1 MNLDEL
7 APKIEHWFS
16 RVTDLLQERD
26 VVSDTPSLP
35 PHELRQ
41 FLREACEELHIALEE
56 LSVAQSELLQ
66 QNQELILT
74 REAVEVQRQRYV
86 ELFELAPDGYLV
98 TDVNGKIQEANFAAA
113 SMLNIEPR
121 FLVGKPLSVFI
132 AQPERQRFYAL
143 LIQLAQVDRVQEWE
157 VTLQPR
163 QDKVMKAALTVT
175 PVREPGGKV
184 SALRWLLR
192 DITERQRMEEQ
203 QRLLIREQAAREA
216 AEAQAE
222 QSAFLAEA
230 SRLLASCLDYSTT
243 LNRMAQLAV
252 PRLADWCFI
261 DCAENNPALFNQP
274 VVAATDAEQKA
285 RILQRRVN
293 ERLPFEADY
302 GITRVLETGEPKL
315 ISDIPDAFLI
325 SIAQDAAHLEL
336 LRQFNAKSYMIVP
349 LIARERTLGTMV
361 FVSSKPERRYSR
373 GDLMMAVELA
383 QRCAIAMDNA
393 RLYQEALQAN
403 RIKDEF
409 LSIVSHELRTPL
421 NAILG
426 WVTILRNR
434 TVNVVTTARALE
446 TIERNAQSQKKLIGD
461 ILDISRIIRG
471 KIRINTYPVHLDHII
486 SAVIENVRPTA
497 DLKEIQIESMLDPSV
512 PSVMGDAERLQQIVW
527 NLLSNA
533 IKFTPQGGRIEV
545 RLEQGNSES
554 WGCPYAQIV
563 VRDTGKGIPPD
574 FLPYVFEYFRQ
585 ADGTTTR
592 THGGLGLGLAIVRQ
606 LVEMHNGVVYATSEG
621 EGEGATF
628 IVQLPMIHSEPKQ
641 PPQKYRIVLDNFPA
655 LDGLRVVVV
664 DNCADTLE
672 LIAFILEQCKAQV
685 RTATSVEEAI
695 NAIAQLKP
703 DILISDIGMPEEDSY
718 SLIRQVRTLEVDQGK
733 PILAVALTAFAR
745 EEDRTRTLDAGFHMH
760 LPKPVE
766 PAELVA
772 VVANLAERS
781 QSIDV

>member
-7 APKIEHWFS
+7 APKIEQWFS
-16 RVTDLLQERD
+16 RVIELLQQKD
-26 VVSDTPSLP
+26 VVTDTPSP
-35 PHELRQ
+35 SPEQQRQ
-41 FLREACEELHIALEE
+41 FLREACEELHITLEE
-56 LSVAQSELLQ
+56 LSVAQAELLQ
-66 QNQELILT
+66 QNQELMLT
-74 REAVEVQRQRYV
+74 REAVEIQRQRYV

-98 TDVNGKIQEANFAAA
+98 TDVNGKIQEANRAAA
-113 SMLNIEPR
+113 LMLNIESR
-121 FLVGKPLSVFI
+121 FLVGKPLTIFI
-132 AQPERQRFYAL
+132 AQPEWQRFSAL

-157 VTLQPR
+157 VSLQPR
-163 QDKVMKAALTVT
+163 HDKLFNAALTVT

-184 SALRWLLR
+184 IALRWLLR
-192 DITERQRMEEQ
+192 DITERKQMEEQ

-230 SRLLASCLDYSTT
+230 SHLLASCLDYPTT
-243 LNRMAQLAV
+243 LNRVAQLAV

-261 DCAENNPALFNQP
+261 DCTENNSALFNQP
-274 VVAATDAEQKA
+274 VVAATEPDQKS
-285 RILQRRVN
+285 RILERRAN
-293 ERLPFEADY
+293 DLLPFEGDY
-302 GITRVLETGEPKL
+302 GTTRVLETGESEL
-315 ISDIPDAFLI
+315 ISDIPDAFLV
-325 SIAQDAAHLEL
+325 SIAQDAAHLDL

-349 LIARERTLGTMV
+349 LIAREQTLGTMV

-373 GDLMMAVELA
+373 IDLMMAEELA

-409 LSIVSHELRTPL
+409 LAIVSHELRTPL

-434 TVNVVTTARALE
+434 TVNAVTTHRALE

-471 KIRINTYPVHLDHII
+471 KIRLNTYPVQLDYII
-486 SAVIENVRPTA
+486 GAVIENVRPTA
-497 DLKEIQIESMLDPSV
+497 ELKEIQIESILDPSV
-512 PSVMGDAERLQQIVW
+512 ASVMGDPERLQQIVW

-533 IKFTPQGGRIEV
+533 VKFTPQGGRIEV
-545 RLEQGNSES
+545 RLEQGTGDL
-554 WGCPYAQIV
+554 WGCPYAQIA
-563 VRDTGKGIPPD
+563 VRDTGKGICPE

-585 ADGTTTR
+585 ADATTTR
-592 THGGLGLGLAIVRQ
+592 PYGGLGLGLAIVRQ

-621 EGEGATF
+621 EDRGATF
-628 IVQLPMIHSEPKQ
+628 IVQLPMIPPEQKQ
-641 PPQKYRIVLDNFPA
+641 PPQKYRVVLDNFPA

-664 DNCADTLE
+664 DDCADTLE
-672 LIAFILEQCKAQV
+672 LIAFILEQCRAQV
-685 RTATSVEEAI
+685 QTATSVEEAI
-695 NAIAQLKP
+695 QAIAQLKP
-703 DILISDIGMPEEDSY
+703 DILISDIGMPDEDGY
-718 SLIRQVRTLEVDQGK
+718 SLIRQVRTLETDQGK

-745 EEDRTRTLDAGFHMH
+745 EEDRTRTLDAGFHIH
-760 LPKPVE
+760 LPKPIE

-772 VVANLAERS
+772 VVANLVERS
-781 QSIDV
+781 PSY